1 MKRYLATFALLAA
14 APSIATEFNF
24 NGFGTIAAG
33 SIISGDGYIA
43 DYPNMGVYE
52 RSFDLGQETR
62 LGLQGEAKFD
72 DKLSATLQIMS
83 RAANDYEAPQQ
94 LKAYWAKLVFT
105 GQGTPPKEVD
115 NDAAVL
121 KLVAENPNIIG
132 YIDAAAV
139 NSSVRVVGIF

>member
-1 MKRYLATFALLAA
+1 MRTLIQLSLVILTALTSALSQAEVA
-14 APSIATEFNF
+14 VVVNPANTVN
-24 NGFGTIAAG
+24 
-33 SIISGDGYIA
+33 
-43 DYPNMGVYE
+43 
-52 RSFDLGQETR
+52 
-62 LGLQGEAKFD
+62 
-72 DKLSATLQIMS
+72 LSAEDINGIFLAKIQSFPNGDQAVAINQASDAPVTSQFNQRVIS
-83 RAANDYEAPQQ
+83 KTPQQ

-139 NSSVRVVGIF
+139 NSSVRVVGTF